1 MEASLYL
8 HIPFCAGSCDYC
20 DFYSVPVKTVDSRLD
35 FYIDRLLADVR
46 QALSGAVGAAA
57 VTSVPTVY
65 IGGGTPSMLGY
76 RRLKRLLTELA
87 MLTPNTPLEWTVEA
101 NPESA
106 DEAFFET
113 CAATGVTRVSLGIQ
127 TFHEPSRMA
136 VNRVGDSRL
145 LRERLALARSIF
157 PAAFSIDLIAGLPFQ
172 NEAVLQADIGQAL
185 AFEPAH
191 VSLYS
196 LTVNEH
202 TPLWKKWKEWKRT
215 RRFDCD
221 VERID
226 RLWLAGRD
234 ELERNGY
241 AQYEVS
247 NFCRR
252 GENGE
257 ASVKNM
263 SAHNLRYWRME
274 NWLGIGAAASG
285 TIIDEGTGTG
295 VRRTTAADVDSYLAN
310 PAFAVECL
318 DRSAIIKETFLM
330 GFRTMFGPDD
340 ALFRKRFHTD
350 IEACIPKTIALW
362 RNKGLFDRESLR
374 LTRMGLLFLDA
385 FLREAFSELDCGN
398 GAS

>member
-20 DFYSVPVKTVDSRLD
+20 DFYSVPVETTDTRLD
-35 FYIDRLLADVR
+35 FYIDRLLVDVR
-46 QALSGAVGAAA
+46 RAFSGTAGGA
-57 VTSVPTVY
+57 VTSVPTIY
-65 IGGGTPSMLGY
+65 IGGGTPSMLGH

-87 MLTPNTPLEWTVEA
+87 ILTPNTPSECTVEA

-113 CAATGVTRVSLGIQ
+113 CAAAGATRISLGIQ

-136 VNRVGDSRL
+136 VNRVGEARL
-145 LRERLALARSIF
+145 LRERLDLARSF
-157 PAAFSIDLIAGLPFQ
+157 FSEAFSVDLIAGLPFQ
-172 NEAVLQADIGQAL
+172 NEAVLQADIEQAL

-202 TPLWKKWKEWKRT
+202 TPLWKKWKKTW
-215 RRFDCD
+215 RFDRD
-221 VERID
+221 EERID

-234 ELERNGY
+234 ALERNGY
-241 AQYEVS
+241 VQYEVS

-257 ASVKNM
+257 ASEKNM

-295 VRRTTAADVDSYLAN
+295 VRRTATADIDSYLTN
-310 PAFAVECL
+310 PAFAVERL

-330 GFRTMFGPDD
+330 GFRTMFGPDET
-340 ALFRKRFHTD
+340 LFRKRFHTD
-350 IEACIPKTIALW
+350 IEAYIPRTIALW
-362 RNKGLFDRESLR
+362 RNKELFDREQLR
-374 LTRMGLLFLDA
+374 LTRGGLLFLDA
-385 FLREAFSELDCGN
+385 FLRETFSELDCGN
-398 GAS
+398 GEA